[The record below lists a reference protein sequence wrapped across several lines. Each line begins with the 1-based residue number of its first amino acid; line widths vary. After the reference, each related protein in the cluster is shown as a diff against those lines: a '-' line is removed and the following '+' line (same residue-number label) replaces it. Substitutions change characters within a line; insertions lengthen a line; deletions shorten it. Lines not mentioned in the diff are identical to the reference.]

1 MGNSS
6 SSRAKAASKSA
17 EAAAGGKVNHK
28 KLVGARGRKSS
39 PTTPTSKKDR
49 VIPTA
54 DPLSSPSSDEEA
66 VLVPRLGDDDVPYG
80 TASDDEYDSDE
91 ESVDEEFDEYLAE
104 RLRIL
109 ADAQALKE
117 MARAYLHPEEPVAAS
132 DPAACARCYFGRAS
146 AFEQESLEEAEE
158 RLRILSDAQALK
170 EHAVWHAHPE
180 LPVVSSDAT
189 ACARCYFDRASAFEQ
204 ESLEEAAYRA
214 AVLADAAALK
224 ERAIW
229 HAHPEL
235 PIVASDSTATARCYF
250 DRASAPHDAEQII
263 STSAYAA
270 KEKEE
275 SLEDHMQKLEALAPV
290 ASKVK
295 TVPSAGPEAA
305 ASIHRSA
312 SEVQLFDLQDVA

>member
-1 MGNSS
+1 MMI
-6 SSRAKAASKSA
+6 A
-17 EAAAGGKVNHK
+17 
-28 KLVGARGRKSS
+28 
-39 PTTPTSKKDR
+39 
-49 VIPTA
+49 
-54 DPLSSPSSDEEA
+54 
-66 VLVPRLGDDDVPYG
+66 
-80 TASDDEYDSDE
+80 
-91 ESVDEEFDEYLAE
+91 EFDEYLAE

-146 AFEQESLEEAEE
+146 APEQESLEEAEE

-170 EHAVWHAHPE
+170 ERAVWHAHPE
-180 LPVVSSDAT
+180 LPVVSSDSTAT
-189 ACARCYFDRASAFEQ
+189 ARCYFDRASAFEQ
-204 ESLEEAAYRA
+204 ESLEEATYRASVLADAAALKEHAIWHAHPELPIVSSDSTATARCYFDRASAFEQESLEEATYRA

-235 PIVASDSTATARCYF
+235 PVVSSDATAAARCYF

>member
-80 TASDDEYDSDE
+80 TASDDEYDSE
-91 ESVDEEFDEYLAE
+91 ESIDEEFDEYLAE

-180 LPVVSSDAT
+180 LPVV
-189 ACARCYFDRASAFEQ
+189 
-204 ESLEEAAYRA
+204 
-214 AVLADAAALK
+214 
-224 ERAIW
+224 
-229 HAHPEL
+229 
-235 PIVASDSTATARCYF
+235 ASDSTATARCYF

>member
-1 MGNSS
+1 MI
-6 SSRAKAASKSA
+6 A
-17 EAAAGGKVNHK
+17 
-28 KLVGARGRKSS
+28 
-39 PTTPTSKKDR
+39 
-49 VIPTA
+49 
-54 DPLSSPSSDEEA
+54 
-66 VLVPRLGDDDVPYG
+66 
-80 TASDDEYDSDE
+80 
-91 ESVDEEFDEYLAE
+91 EFDEYLAE

-117 MARAYLHPEEPVAAS
+117 MARAYLHPEEPVAVS
-132 DPAACARCYFGRAS
+132 DPAACARCYFDRAS
-146 AFEQESLEEAEE
+146 APEQESLEEAEE
-158 RLRILSDAQALK
+158 RLRILADAQALK
-170 EHAVWHAHPE
+170 ERAVWHAHPE
-180 LPVVSSDAT
+180 LPVVASDSTAT
-189 ACARCYFDRASAFEQ
+189 ARCYFDRASAPEQ

-224 ERAIW
+224 ERAVW

-235 PIVASDSTATARCYF
+235 PVVSSDPTACARCYFDRTSAPEQESLEEAEERLRILADAQALKERAVWHAHPELPVISSDATATARCYF
-250 DRASAPHDAEQII
+250 DRASAPHDAEQIV

-312 SEVQLFDLQDVA
+312 SEVQLFDLQDAA

>member
-1 MGNSS
+1 MMI
-6 SSRAKAASKSA
+6 A
-17 EAAAGGKVNHK
+17 
-28 KLVGARGRKSS
+28 
-39 PTTPTSKKDR
+39 
-49 VIPTA
+49 
-54 DPLSSPSSDEEA
+54 
-66 VLVPRLGDDDVPYG
+66 
-80 TASDDEYDSDE
+80 
-91 ESVDEEFDEYLAE
+91 EFDEYLAE

-117 MARAYLHPEEPVAAS
+117 MARAYLHPEEPVAVS
-132 DPAACARCYFGRAS
+132 DPA
-146 AFEQESLEEAEE
+146 
-158 RLRILSDAQALK
+158 
-170 EHAVWHAHPE
+170 
-180 LPVVSSDAT
+180 
-189 ACARCYFDRASAFEQ
+189 ACARCYFDRASAPEQ

-224 ERAIW
+224 ERAVW

-235 PIVASDSTATARCYF
+235 PVVSSDATAAARCYF

-312 SEVQLFDLQDVA
+312 SEVQLFDLQDAA